1 MTLNERL
8 QYHVSGAIERKE
20 AEAIIGIPYMNCR
33 AMFLE
38 YWNNFIT
45 VERFAEHYHMTRET
59 AMLTIMQGR
68 AEHDAYCA
76 KLQREAVT

>member
-8 QYHVSGAIERKE
+8 QYHITGAIERKE

-45 VERFAEHYHMTRET
+45 VERFAEHYHMSRET
-59 AMLTIMQGR
+59 ALLTIMQGR
-68 AEHDAYCA
+68 EEHDAYCA